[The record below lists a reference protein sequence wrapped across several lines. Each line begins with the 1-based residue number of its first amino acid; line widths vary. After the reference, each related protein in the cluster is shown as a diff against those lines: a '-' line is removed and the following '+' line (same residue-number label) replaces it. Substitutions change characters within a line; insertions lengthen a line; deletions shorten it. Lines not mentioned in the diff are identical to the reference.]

1 MPDPTLLF
9 APIRHFIFDIDGVLT
24 DGNLL
29 ISGDGTLL
37 RTMNIRDGYALQLA
51 IRKGFSVSI
60 ISGATGQGI
69 EKRLNGLGITD
80 IHLGIRNK
88 VSTLEEVCAISNLN
102 LSSTLYMGDDMP
114 DFAVMKQVALPCCP
128 ADACKEILSI
138 SKYISPFPGGKGCVR
153 DVIEKVL
160 TLNQCWE

>member
-29 ISGDGTLL
+29 ISSDGTLL

-80 IHLGIRNK
+80 IHLGIQNK
-88 VSTLEEVCAISNLN
+88 ASTLEEVCAISNLN

-114 DFAVMKQVALPCCP
+114 DLAVMKQVSLPCCP
-128 ADACKEILSI
+128 ADACQEILSI
-138 SKYISPFPGGKGCVR
+138 SKYISPLPGGKGCVR

-160 TLNQCWE
+160 KLNQCWE